1 MEVRFGGTSKPAR
14 ETRAL
19 PGVGASPLF
28 TFLRLFLLIANDWVC
43 FLRHANAFDMRPA
56 FSNNHGMPSLKKIA
70 SSLGVSYTL
79 VSKVLSGRMG
89 TTGVRAATRDA
100 ILKKAKA
107 LNYRPNRLAVALK
120 GGRKGS
126 VGLFIHTVGTPGTEM
141 TQQFIINTVHCLNN
155 AGLQLW
161 LRFFQT
167 DQEFLTACDE
177 KLTRDIDGLIVAGS
191 SHAGLI
197 EKLHQ
202 IDQSGLP
209 VVMSF
214 INIQKSPL
222 SGSVSVDFELQ
233 GYLPTRHLL
242 EKGCRRLAH
251 FNANELRYRGFKRAH
266 KEMGV
271 AVQKDLVITA
281 ENKFDFASG
290 ETATAAL
297 LQKKTRFD
305 GIVAQSD
312 AQAVGAV
319 RVLLQHGI
327 RVPEDVRVTGVDDSP
342 LAEACIVPLTSS
354 TSQIDECGRC
364 AALSL
369 LKKIEGEP
377 VESRILVPTLTIR
390 ESSR

>member
-1 MEVRFGGTSKPAR
+1 MFP
-14 ETRAL
+14 
-19 PGVGASPLF
+19 
-28 TFLRLFLLIANDWVC
+28 
-43 FLRHANAFDMRPA
+43 RHANAFDICSA
-56 FSNNHGMPSLKKIA
+56 FPKNPKMPSLKQIA

-89 TTGVRAATRDA
+89 TTGVSASTRDA

-126 VGLFIHTVGTPGTEM
+126 VGLFVHRVGAPGTEM
-141 TQQFIINTVHCLNN
+141 TEQFIINTVHCLNN

-167 DQEFLTACDE
+167 DEEFLTACDE
-177 KLTRDIDGLIVAGS
+177 KLTRDIDGLIVAGT

-209 VVMSF
+209 VVLSF
-214 INIQKSPL
+214 INIQKTPVA
-222 SGSVSVDFELQ
+222 GSVSVDFEMQ
-233 GYLPTRHLL
+233 GYLPTKHLL

-251 FNANELRYRGFKRAH
+251 FNANELRHRGFKRAH

-271 AVQKDLVITA
+271 AVQKDLVIATTNA
-281 ENKFDFASG
+281 FDIETG
-290 ETATAAL
+290 ETATTAL
-297 LQKKTRFD
+297 LQKKAEFD

-312 AQAVGAV
+312 AQAVGAI
-319 RVLLQHGI
+319 RVLMKHGI

-342 LAEACIVPLTSS
+342 LAKTCIVPLTSS

-364 AALSL
+364 AAQSL
-369 LKKIEGEP
+369 LRKIEREP
-377 VESRILVPTLTIR
+377 VESQILVPTLTIR